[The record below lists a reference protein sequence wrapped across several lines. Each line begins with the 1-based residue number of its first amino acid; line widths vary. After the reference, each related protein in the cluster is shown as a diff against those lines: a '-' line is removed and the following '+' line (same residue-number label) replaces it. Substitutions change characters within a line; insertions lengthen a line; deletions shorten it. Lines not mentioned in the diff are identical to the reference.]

1 MCGWYFDMEELH
13 EESEREEL
21 KMKLEKKIE
30 AIEEEIK
37 HLDSIIEPQYCGH
50 MITARDWLK
59 HRVRQLKGLTEED

>member
-1 MCGWYFDMEELH
+1 MEELY

-37 HLDSIIEPQYCGH
+37 Y
-50 MITARDWLK
+50 
-59 HRVRQLKGLTEED
+59 

>member
-1 MCGWYFDMEELH
+1 MCGWYFDMEELY

-37 HLDSIIEPQYCGH
+37 HLDYIIEPQDCGH

-59 HRVRQLKGLTEED
+59 HRVRQLKGLPEED

>member
-1 MCGWYFDMEELH
+1 MEELL

-37 HLDSIIEPQYCGH
+37 HLDSIIEPQDCGH

-59 HRVRQLKGLTEED
+59 HRVRQLKGLPEED